1 MIIAFDPLI
10 FLTIIIIQIANRYLK
25 INITKAQ
32 EKIIMHPYMQFA
44 MYFSIIY
51 FTTRNIVYSLI
62 IVLISYVFL
71 NILFNEN
78 HKHNILSKVWLKEQN
93 IISDIIYSQK
103 EQYKNNI
110 NIYHQ

>member
-10 FLTIIIIQIANRYLK
+10 FLTIIVLQIANRYLK

-32 EKIIMHPYMQFA
+32 EKIIMHPYTQFA

-51 FTTRNIVYSLI
+51 FTTRNLAYSLI

-71 NILFNEN
+71 TILFNEN
-78 HKHNILSKVWLKEQN
+78 HKHNILSKAWLKSENLISEQ
-93 IISDIIYSQK
+93 IFSQK
-103 EQYKNNI
+103 ELYKNNM
-110 NIYHQ
+110 NIYHE